1 MSTAELDQ
9 AALTTVSPAS
19 LAAYA
24 RSTGWAKA
32 EPYGE
37 HSDVYAAKDLPE
49 IIIPR
54 TQRLGDY
61 ASVVRTLLDVFAS
74 VESRPAMHLYRDLVT
89 GDRDAVRVRVAES
102 DDGSVA
108 IGDGLSLL
116 RGASDM
122 VLAAA
127 SSLAMPKPL
136 YARSTNEAR
145 HHLSN
150 MRLGQT
156 DQGSFVVTLL
166 TPVISPPVTPTS
178 EARLLDVESEPIERR
193 VIKRLIS
200 ALDATR
206 NAVEQTATGD
216 PAAFFDAVE
225 LGVSANLCDAVAT
238 VIEPFS
244 DLDVRVTWARTLPT
258 DSISQV
264 VSFGAAHAPILRQ
277 ASQTFRDREPRR
289 DEQLSGFVQRLN
301 RGKDDDD
308 GTITLNTFFDGAPRS
323 VTVVLDQVDYET
335 AIKAHA
341 SRSMVT
347 LRGDL
352 DRMKRSW
359 RLLNPHLIGVVEAHF
374 DEQPELD
381 LD

>member
-1 MSTAELDQ
+1 MTTADLDQ

-24 RSTGWAKA
+24 RSTGWTKA
-32 EPYGE
+32 ESYGDN
-37 HSDVYAAKDLPE
+37 SDVYAAEGLPE

-61 ASVVRTLLDVFAS
+61 ASVVRALLDVFAS
-74 VESRPAMHLYRDLVT
+74 VESRSAMHLYRDLVT

-116 RGASDM
+116 QGASEM

-127 SSLAMPKPL
+127 SSLEMPKPL

-166 TPVISPPVTPTS
+166 TPVISPSVAPTFG
-178 EARLLDVESEPIERR
+178 ERLDLESEPIERR

-216 PAAFFDAVE
+216 HAAFFDAVE

-244 DLDVRVTWARTLPT
+244 DLDIRVTWARTLPT
-258 DSISQV
+258 DSISQA

-277 ASQTFRDREPRR
+277 ASQTFREREPRR

-308 GTITLNTFFDGAPRS
+308 GTITLNTFLDGASRS
-323 VTVVLDQVDYET
+323 VAVVLDQTDYEA

-341 SRSMVT
+341 SRSMVA

-352 DRMKRSW
+352 DRMNRRW
-359 RLLNPHLIGVVEAHF
+359 RLLNPRLVGVVEANLG
-374 DEQPELD
+374 EQPELE
-381 LD
+381 LG

>member
-1 MSTAELDQ
+1 MSTTDLDQ
-9 AALTTVSPAS
+9 AALMTVSPAS
-19 LAAYA
+19 LTAYA
-24 RSTGWAKA
+24 RLTGWTKA

-37 HSDVYAAKDLPE
+37 YSDVYMAKDLPE

-61 ASVVRTLLDVFAS
+61 ANVVRMLLDVFAS
-74 VESRPAMHLYRDLVT
+74 VEGRPAMHLYRDLVT

-116 RGASDM
+116 QGASDM

-127 SSLAMPKPL
+127 SSLTMPKPL

-166 TPVISPPVTPTS
+166 TPVISPPVAPTFG
-178 EARLLDVESEPIERR
+178 ARLDVESEPIERR
-193 VIKRLIS
+193 VIKRLIG

-206 NAVEQTATGD
+206 NAVEQTAIGD
-216 PAAFFDAVE
+216 PTAFFDAVE

-244 DLDVRVTWARTLPT
+244 DLDIRVTWARTLPT
-258 DSISQV
+258 DSISRAV
-264 VSFGAAHAPILRQ
+264 NFGAADAPILRR

-289 DEQLSGFVQRLN
+289 GEQLSGFVQRLN
-301 RGKDDDD
+301 RGKEDDD
-308 GTITLNTFFDGAPRS
+308 GTITLNTFFDGASRS
-323 VTVVLDQVDYET
+323 VTVVLDQADYET

-352 DRMKRSW
+352 DQMKRRW
-359 RLLNPHLIGVVEAHF
+359 RLLNPHVIGVVEANF

>member
-1 MSTAELDQ
+1 MSTADLDQ
-9 AALTTVSPAS
+9 AALMTVSPAS
-19 LAAYA
+19 LTAYA
-24 RSTGWAKA
+24 RLTGWTKA

-37 HSDVYAAKDLPE
+37 HSDVYMARDLPE
-49 IIIPR
+49 IVIPR

-61 ASVVRTLLDVFAS
+61 ANVVRMLLDVFAS
-74 VESRPAMHLYRDLVT
+74 VEGRPAAHLYRDLVT

-116 RGASDM
+116 QGASDM

-127 SSLAMPKPL
+127 SSLATPKPL

-166 TPVISPPVTPTS
+166 TPVISPPVAPTFG
-178 EARLLDVESEPIERR
+178 ERLDVESEPIERR
-193 VIKRLIS
+193 VIKRLIG

-206 NAVEQTATGD
+206 SAVEQTAIGD
-216 PAAFFDAVE
+216 PTAFFDAVE

-244 DLDVRVTWARTLPT
+244 DLDIRVTWARTLPT
-258 DSISQV
+258 DSISRA

-301 RGKDDDD
+301 RGKEDDD
-308 GTITLNTFFDGAPRS
+308 GTITLNTFFDGASRS
-323 VTVVLDQVDYET
+323 VTVVLDQADYET

-347 LRGDL
+347 LLGDL
-352 DRMKRSW
+352 DQMKRRW
-359 RLLNPHLIGVVEAHF
+359 RLLNPRLIGVVEANF